1 MILCLLGNTCVARS
15 TVQSESNR
23 MEQLVGTITST
34 AGHEVR
40 ESSNSRISKGPA
52 HERLGQ
58 RSLSD
63 GTEAKDGH
71 LAVHD
76 GRLVLWHRSTQ
87 SVYYT
92 PTKVRVIIIRE
103 LIAIARACIHSGK
116 VRAVR
121 VTSPHLARSLAHA
134 HVSFCFFLG
143 CHSHIILQ
151 ALQLINCLLC

>member
-1 MILCLLGNTCVARS
+1 
-15 TVQSESNR
+15 

-92 PTKVRVIIIRE
+92 PTKVRVIIINPRAYYQ
-103 LIAIARACIHSGK
+103 LIAIARCIQHQAKSGS
-116 VRAVR
+116 
-121 VTSPHLARSLAHA
+121 SPGYL
-134 HVSFCFFLG
+134 VSMQMFLFG
-143 CHSHIILQ
+143 LSHQ
-151 ALQLINCLLC
+151 ALAQFALLVEDAWRMR

>member
-1 MILCLLGNTCVARS
+1 
-15 TVQSESNR
+15 

-92 PTKVRVIIIRE
+92 PTKVRVIIINRPSD
-103 LIAIARACIHSGK
+103 ARAYRTRCIQHQAKSGSSPGYL
-116 VRAVR
+116 VSMHYADVSFWA
-121 VTSPHLARSLAHA
+121 VTSSFGAICF
-134 HVSFCFFLG
+134 VS
-143 CHSHIILQ
+143 
-151 ALQLINCLLC
+151 

>member
-1 MILCLLGNTCVARS
+1 
-15 TVQSESNR
+15 

-87 SVYYT
+87 SV
-92 PTKVRVIIIRE
+92 
-103 LIAIARACIHSGK
+103 L
-116 VRAVR
+116 
-121 VTSPHLARSLAHA
+121 L
-134 HVSFCFFLG
+134 
-143 CHSHIILQ
+143 LQ
-151 ALQLINCLLC
+151 PQPRYE